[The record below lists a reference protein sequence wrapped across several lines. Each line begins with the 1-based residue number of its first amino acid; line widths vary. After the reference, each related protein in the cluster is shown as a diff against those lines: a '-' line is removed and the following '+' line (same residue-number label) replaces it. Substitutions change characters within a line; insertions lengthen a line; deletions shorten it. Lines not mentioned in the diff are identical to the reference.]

1 MQWRRSYLGNEYWL
15 WINFWWSCLKKEKEI
30 AGQKFSGL
38 SKIFTFIINDQK
50 MTIFNSMR
58 SPIMVSNRGL
68 TCIIWFRLKWKLLN
82 NWFVFPLLY
91 HDWYRSLGT
100 KMLLFSKSTKHV
112 FHSQL
117 LLKQLLR
124 RTFASILLL
133 LLITWKETPFLIWFT
148 GILIWN

>member
-1 MQWRRSYLGNEYWL
+1 MQWRRSYLGNE
-15 WINFWWSCLKKEKEI
+15 WWSCVKKEKEI
-30 AGQKFSGL
+30 AGQKFNEL

-50 MTIFNSMR
+50 FLFPWEDPVML
-58 SPIMVSNRGL
+58 SNRGL
-68 TCIIWFRLKWKLLN
+68 TCIIWFRLKWKSLN

-100 KMLLFSKSTKHV
+100 KIVLFSNSTKHV

-148 GILIWN
+148 EILILN